1 MSHTNLDLNWI
12 FGTSEDDNMTGTKGS
27 DTSDVFIG
35 FGGDDK
41 FVGFGGDDYVFGGWG
56 DDTLLGGRGNDL
68 LAGGSGNDYLSGGLG
83 NDSLFGGC
91 GDDIIFDYSGNN
103 FINAGWGNDTVVVG
117 DGNSVIAGG
126 CGSDTFVMTNR
137 LAIGVPDQPVSSND
151 IEVKAEILDFNIC
164 HDKLVFDM
172 GLDTNDDGIRD
183 TFLDSADDLTLSYN
197 DYGWAVFS
205 SDEFN
210 VEVTLKG
217 IDAGYM
223 NYIEHYN
230 IDIFDF
236 A

>member
-1 MSHTNLDLNWI
+1 MPHTNLDLNWI
-12 FGTSEDDNMTGTKGS
+12 FGTSEDDNMTDTKGS

-35 FGGDDK
+35 FGGNDK
-41 FVGFGGDDYVFGGWG
+41 FVGFGGDDYV
-56 DDTLLGGRGNDL
+56 
-68 LAGGSGNDYLSGGLG
+68 
-83 NDSLFGGC
+83 FGGC

-117 DGNSVIAGG
+117 DGNSVIAGD

-164 HDKLVFDM
+164 RDKLVFDV

-183 TFLDSADDLTLSYN
+183 TFLDSADDLILSYN
-197 DYGWAVFS
+197 DFGWAVFS

-217 IDAGYM
+217 IDSGYM

-230 IDIFDF
+230 INIFDF

>member
-1 MSHTNLDLNWI
+1 MYLSALAATISLLALVVTI
-12 FGTSEDDNMTGTKGS
+12 T
-27 DTSDVFIG
+27 
-35 FGGDDK
+35 
-41 FVGFGGDDYVFGGWG
+41 DYV
-56 DDTLLGGRGNDL
+56 
-68 LAGGSGNDYLSGGLG
+68 
-83 NDSLFGGC
+83 FGGC

-103 FINAGWGNDTVVVG
+103 FINAGWGNDTVAVG
-117 DGNSVIAGG
+117 DGNSVIAGD

-137 LAIGVPDQPVSSND
+137 LAICVPDQPLSSND

-164 HDKLVFDM
+164 HDKLVFDV

-183 TFLDSADDLTLSYN
+183 TFLDSADDLILPYN
-197 DYGWAVFS
+197 DFGWAVFS

-230 IDIFDF
+230 INIFDF
-236 A
+236 ALHSNTKTYTLIHKTEGDVLVSLSYLIKSKLSYSNGAGSPEPIRATTGSPSLKSITVVGCSPR

>member
-27 DTSDVFIG
+27 DTNDVFIG

-68 LAGGSGNDYLSGGLG
+68 LVGGSGNDYLSGGLG

-117 DGNSVIAGG
+117 DGHSVIAGG

-197 DYGWAVFS
+197 DFGWAVFS